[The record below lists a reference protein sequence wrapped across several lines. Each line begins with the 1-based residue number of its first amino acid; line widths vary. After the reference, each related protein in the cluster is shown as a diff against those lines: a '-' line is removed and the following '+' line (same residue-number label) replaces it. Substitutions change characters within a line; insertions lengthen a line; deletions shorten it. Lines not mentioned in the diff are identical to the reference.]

1 MSDPTTP
8 TTPTP
13 NRILSL
19 AAAGKL
25 APFGGV
31 SPVSVWRWHKK
42 GVLTPDGQ
50 RVRLQ
55 VVKIGR
61 KLGTTEQF
69 LNEFFLRAGS
79 CSESAS

>member
-1 MSDPTTP
+1 MNDSTTP
-8 TTPTP
+8 TTPP
-13 NRILSL
+13 PSPILSL

-25 APFGGV
+25 APLGAV

-55 VVKIGR
+55 VIKQGR

-79 CSESAS
+79 CSGSAS

>member
-25 APFGGV
+25 APLGAV
-31 SPVSVWRWHKK
+31 SPVSVWRWATK
-42 GVLTPDGQ
+42 GCLNRDGQ
-50 RVRLQ
+50 RVKLQ
-55 VVKIGR
+55 VIKQGR
-61 KLGTTEQF
+61 RLGTTEQF